1 MPEPSHRCQNARRR
15 RAYLTLSH
23 VSRIPRYREL
33 QVSEIMITNI
43 GMREPGE
50 RIEGELI
57 GYVEVRVMLAGKGE
71 SGKMTGNLWKETRGL
86 VQG

>member
-1 MPEPSHRCQNARRR
+1 
-15 RAYLTLSH
+15 
-23 VSRIPRYREL
+23 
-33 QVSEIMITNI
+33 MITNI

-57 GYVEVRVMLAGKGE
+57 GYFEVRVMLAGKGE